1 MAERKA
7 FASHWKLILASGL
20 KAKKHVSI
28 SDKGHIFKGNKILLF
43 CDLSP
48 VVTTV
53 YFKAASFFRR
63 ICDWTSVTKNFKIR
77 NCFFSYPFSVGQSK
91 AAKEGPQSVIRTTFL
106 LDISQTSQMGWSLY
120 CSALYTFGSPMCI
133 WYTALPLPRGWH
145 FTVMVQSQNVLNE
158 IKDLPASG
166 KGR

>member
-7 FASHWKLILASGL
+7 FAFHWKLILASGL

-63 ICDWTSVTKNFKIR
+63 IYDRTSVTKNFKIR

-133 WYTALPLPRGWH
+133 WYTALPLPRDWH
-145 FTVMVQSQNVLNE
+145 FTLMMQRQNVLN
-158 IKDLPASG
+158 
-166 KGR
+166 